1 MRLKLF
7 ITNQGKI
14 LPNIQHVDCINVEKF
29 LHAGYV
35 ANGIIDAVF
44 LWDFNYLWYLSTIS
58 NVNRQ

>member
-35 ANGIIDAVF
+35 VQMELLTQYFYEILIICGIC
-44 LWDFNYLWYLSTIS
+44 
-58 NVNRQ
+58 QQ